1 MTLLMPVPSYLDNS
15 LESIVLFNLKIT
27 LALNGKYLQSV
38 LSKVEKGKTILV
50 IETEEVMAVDVLMDL
65 VDLVATL
72 IRMLTE
78 QFSMV
83 ST

>member
-1 MTLLMPVPSYLDNS
+1 MTLLVPVPSSLDKS
-15 LESIVLFNLKIT
+15 PESIMLFDLKIT

-38 LSKVEKGKTILV
+38 LFKVRKGKTILLMK
-50 IETEEVMAVDVLMDL
+50 TEEVMAVDVLMDL